1 MEKRLLAIENMSDYL
16 LGLINQPEPSQAE
29 YSRANK
35 ELLKLRGSMDLIN
48 KLRTKEK
55 VYSVDTQGYL
65 LFY

>member
-1 MEKRLLAIENMSDYL
+1 MEKRFLAIENMGTYL
-16 LGLINQPEPSQAE
+16 LGLINQPKASQAE

-35 ELLKLRGSMDLIN
+35 ELRKLGGSMDLIN

-55 VYSVDTQGYL
+55 VCSVGTQGYL